1 MLGLTNVRTIR
12 FRCVC
17 ICLLISYA
25 KILRSVAVTHRFT
38 RNVPRKFFFS
48 SSSPYQRNRNGAER
62 EKNQCEP
69 ILLNECNFLIGC
81 DVKIC
86 IELHLHFVNRSIS
99 KQRNHFLRI
108 YTIALEYIAFINISF
123 VCVFFCLVLRLGCL
137 NDIHWKRNADCLCL
151 TVDTVC
157 SGWEW

>member
-123 VCVFFCLVLRLGCL
+123 VCVFFVWFCVLVASMTS
-137 NDIHWKRNADCLCL
+137 IEKEMQI
-151 TVDTVC
+151 VYV
-157 SGWEW
+157 